1 MNKKQV
7 VWLIIKLIGVYFA
20 YSAIVAIPGVISSI
34 YTYASLPS
42 PPRFSKAETQNSN
55 VNPTITAP
63 GFPANP
69 TISNPSATP
78 KIEVE
83 TPIEKAKNEALKL
96 LLWNLFSTLFYGA
109 IGWYLIR
116 DGRFLS
122 AILTRE
128 APFSASGETND
139 DNSPSPSRK
148 KEEVVTSL
156 NLSGGKEEITSLNL
170 SDSANTP
177 AETPVSPPENTLYD
191 APVRETVTS
200 PNLSDSTVEETTQTQ
215 IPPVETTENAL
226 LEIPE
231 DESIDEQKY

>member
-1 MNKKQV
+1 MTKKQV

-20 YSAIVAIPGVISSI
+20 YSAIVAVPGAISSI

-42 PPRFSKAETQNSN
+42 PPRFSKAENPAANVISPN
-55 VNPTITAP
+55 LPVNPTLTN
-63 GFPANP
+63 PA
-69 TISNPSATP
+69 AP
-78 KIEVE
+78 KIETE
-83 TPIEKAKNEALKL
+83 TPVEKAKNEALKL
-96 LLWNLFSTLFYGA
+96 LLWNVLATVFYGLV
-109 IGWYLIR
+109 GWYLIR
-116 DGRFLS
+116 DGRFLF
-122 AILTRE
+122 ALLGRE
-128 APFSASGETND
+128 EPFGASNETTD
-139 DNSPSPSRK
+139 DASFPVSRK

-177 AETPVSPPENTLYD
+177 VETPVSPPAPPENTLYD
-191 APVRETVTS
+191 APVQETVTS
-200 PNLSDSTVEETTQTQ
+200 LNLSDSIVEEPKQTQ